1 MNEPLSRRLGDHP
14 SRAAPSGGQGT
25 SANLAD
31 ILERVLEKGL
41 VIAGDIQ
48 INLLDIELLT
58 IKLRLLIASVD
69 KAKEMGIDWWEHDPA
84 LSSRAS
90 DGYRSLAEENRRLR
104 AELAAARGRPAGDE
118 LPPGDTAERPGE
130 AGADE
135 EAENVRANERAA
147 VTRQAG
153 QAGQTKR
160 AKAAEPTPAEPT
172 PAEPTPAEPTPAEPA
187 RPKDRPANR
196 GRRSVSGNP
205 GTSGTSGTSGSS
217 GRARTSGTARKR
229 AEPRPRG
236 KKRDE
241 P

>member
-135 EAENVRANERAA
+135 EAENVRANERAT

-160 AKAAEPTPAEPT
+160 AKAAE
-172 PAEPTPAEPTPAEPA
+172 PAEPTPAEPA